1 VSEFIVRS
9 KVTDPMSGFF
19 MVRRDCF
26 LSAAHELA
34 GNGYKI
40 LLDLLASSDE
50 PLRVAELPYCFRP
63 RIHGQ
68 SKLDAR
74 VMIEHGALLLAKTV
88 GRYIPVRALVLSGV
102 LVGSV
107 VVHLGLLSGAL
118 RWFEFGLAQAAA
130 SVFGVAA
137 SYVITA
143 SFRRRR
149 PEGIAAWADVL
160 SFCASASIGLIGNLS
175 LAGMLYSETQ
185 TWWLAG
191 AAGIAISTLWTHMS
205 RSAAAVRRS

>member
-1 VSEFIVRS
+1 MEKDRLVRLI
-9 KVTDPMSGFF
+9 DQ
-19 MVRRDCF
+19 RAD
-26 LSAAHELA
+26 
-34 GNGYKI
+34 
-40 LLDLLASSDE
+40 
-50 PLRVAELPYCFRP
+50 VADVDRLM
-63 RIHGQ
+63 Q
-68 SKLDAR
+68 VDQ
-74 VMIEHGALLLAKTV
+74 
-88 GRYIPVRALVLSGV
+88 LV
-102 LVGSV
+102 
-107 VVHLGLLSGAL
+107 
-118 RWFEFGLAQAAA
+118 GLAQAAA

-143 SFRRRR
+143 SFRRRK